1 MDQPGIGK
9 KKEPEASSPFSIS
22 NKKQKQSW
30 KLSPRKQPWIQS
42 IQSIRN
48 ILKENKTNKCW
59 KVEMQKLPSIWSALP
74 FEILISELEKEAE
87 AIVMDDAAIIA
98 SQKEEFALRMRI
110 ADALEE
116 EI

>member
-1 MDQPGIGK
+1 MLLADVLAQIAEQISEETGAAADVAVIQAQVAI
-9 KKEPEASSPFSIS
+9 EEALARGEDLTEGMEADVNVVS
-22 NKKQKQSW
+22 
-30 KLSPRKQPWIQS
+30 
-42 IQSIRN
+42 
-48 ILKENKTNKCW
+48 
-59 KVEMQKLPSIWSALP
+59 MAL
-74 FEILISELEKEAE
+74 FDLNLEELVQLSELEKEAE